1 MRLRTGLERYRGA
14 LWTVPDAM
22 MIGRGE
28 RGSRSLVIR
37 MWRQRIHRVLNQRAF
52 RGLVRTWILGGLVK
66 QGRRIRGSSG
76 KWMEG

>member
-37 MWRQRIHRVLNQRAF
+37 MWRQRIHRVLNHGA
-52 RGLVRTWILGGLVK
+52 L
-66 QGRRIRGSSG
+66 
-76 KWMEG
+76 